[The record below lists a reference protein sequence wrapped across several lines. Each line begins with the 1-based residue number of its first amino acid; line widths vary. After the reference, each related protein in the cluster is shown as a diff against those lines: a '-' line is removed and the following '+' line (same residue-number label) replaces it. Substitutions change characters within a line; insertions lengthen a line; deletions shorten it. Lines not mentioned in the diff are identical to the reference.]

1 MKRPVHRAVAVAVAT
16 LAAVTLPSCGIYD
29 SKVNAERVAENYYSD
44 VLSSRPESALR
55 LYANSFFATTPK
67 QKLLDLFKEVYLRCG
82 TPLSHKLVS
91 WQAHTD
97 LSMALSAAT
106 LVYDVRY
113 TSCETRETL
122 VLAEQSQG
130 VWKIMAQ
137 YFRLLSSPPIL
148 SQPGATS
155 I

>member
-1 MKRPVHRAVAVAVAT
+1 MKRPGHWALAVAT
-16 LAAVTLPSCGIYD
+16 LAAVSLPSCGIYD

-44 VLSSRPESALR
+44 VLSSRPENALP
-55 LYANSFFATTPK
+55 LYANSFFDATPK
-67 QKLLDLFKEVYLRCG
+67 QQLLDLFKEVYLRCG
-82 TPLSHKLVS
+82 TPLSHKLVN

-97 LSMALSAAT
+97 FSMGLSGAT

-113 TSCETRETL
+113 TSCDMRETL

-130 VWKIMAQ
+130 IWKIKAQ
-137 YFRLLSSPPIL
+137 NFKVLSSTPIL
-148 SQPGATS
+148 SQPRGTS